1 MSDWNRSQ
9 HSSELSARLL
19 PIHREGSDQNQPD
32 ALTLEEVISKIY
44 PEHTKYDEKKGKT
57 VINWRHFDKSALVEL
72 EKKAFGNKFL
82 GRNIW

>member
-1 MSDWNRSQ
+1 LSDFNRSH

-19 PIHREGSDQNQPD
+19 PIHRERSDSHHPD

-44 PEHTKYDEKKGKT
+44 PEHTRYDEKKGKT

-72 EKKAFGNKFL
+72 RKSLWE
-82 GRNIW
+82 